1 MDEETLN
8 SILQEKVKPDTT
20 FLSELNNQEETEP
33 LKEETQQEIPITTD
47 VSEGKFHCKYS
58 DGYSTDSRPEL
69 MSHYRT
75 QHPEHKGVNRI
86 KKEKE
91 LLEVPK
97 DDNMTEQE
105 EEVDET
111 EKSLEIISPKEVE
124 TAKPKTIKK
133 KYETDIATIPSD
145 YDRLSS
151 LLQSFGVP
159 NHRGIIE
166 GMKLYDIRDINI
178 LKDLLRN
185 VSTPQ
190 GKADAVIRMWSEIQ
204 GINKPSID
212 NSTISSSGVKSS
224 SPTDALSI
232 MAKIRDEEM
241 QDVLYSTITE
251 KAKSKQLENELL
263 RKKIS
268 GEYMENKNTPDIS
281 KIIELEMLKYQM
293 MNPKTNPEIE
303 LLKLQMMQQPK
314 TTPEVDM
321 LKLEVERMKLQNAQ
335 PKSDGQVEL
344 LKQQIELQ
352 NKKYDDIQRKIDEDT
367 KMKLL
372 SDQHKQEMDILK
384 QQIAE
389 QSKQTQ
395 ELMKTIQT
403 SSAPKSE
410 DILRQQMAEMQR
422 QNDAKF
428 QTVIDQLRI
437 TTESKRE
444 DEYRRTIESMKDQI
458 KETRDQGMG
467 AVGQVADSMKSFATD
482 ITHVI
487 EKRELKDEYGKRED
501 ELKKKIS
508 DIEHN
513 KSLTNEQYMM
523 EKTTK
528 IAEEAVKAIG
538 GAVDGFG
545 KALQPATKS
554 AADSS
559 AIMERAALA
568 MDLKSKG
575 FPDQTINNVLS
586 HHSRPTIPSAQ
597 REYENLS
604 KITSQMTDERNAMHQ
619 PIIPEVQQ
627 QPFEQQPETIVKF
640 ATSENEK

>member
-1 MDEETLN
+1 MKQDELEA
-8 SILQEKVKPDTT
+8 ILQEKVKPDIS

-33 LKEETQQEIPITTD
+33 IKVVIPEEETIKKEEVNI
-47 VSEGKFHCKYS
+47 SEGKFHCKYA
-58 DGYSTDSRPEL
+58 DGFSTDSRPEL
-69 MSHYRT
+69 MSHYRV

-91 LLEVPK
+91 LLEEPI
-97 DDNMTEQE
+97 DDIMPEQE

-111 EKSLEIISPKEVE
+111 EKSLEIIRPNEVE
-124 TAKPKTIKK
+124 VAKPKAIKK
-133 KYETDIATIPSD
+133 KVESDISQIPSD

-159 NHRGIIE
+159 NWKGVVE
-166 GMKLYDIRDINI
+166 GMKLYDIKDINI

-185 VSTPQ
+185 VSTPA
-190 GKADAVIRMWSEIQ
+190 GKADGVVRMWSEIQ

-212 NSTISSSGVKSS
+212 NNITSSSGIKSS

-293 MNPKTNPEIE
+293 MNQKQNPELE
-303 LLKLQMMQQPK
+303 LLKLQLAQQSK
-314 TTPEVDM
+314 TNPELEI
-321 LKLEVERMKLQNAQ
+321 LKLELERLKMQNTQ
-335 PKSDGQVEL
+335 PKSDGQVEA
-344 LKQQIELQ
+344 LKAEILEMR
-352 NKKYDDIQRKIDEDT
+352 RKQDEDT
-367 KMKLL
+367 KMNQIREEARRDRELFEKRIEDLA
-372 SDQHKQEMDILK
+372 KQN
-384 QQIAE
+384 QI
-389 QSKQTQ
+389 
-395 ELMKTIQT
+395 MIQT
-403 SSAPKSE
+403 MQTANTPKSE
-410 DILRQQMAEMQR
+410 DLMRTQIVEMQR
-422 QNDAKF
+422 QFNEQLAKLNNDF
-428 QTVIDQLRI
+428 INNR
-437 TTESKRE
+437 RE
-444 DEYRRTIESMKDQI
+444 DTFKSEFEKLKEENKQI
-458 KETRDQGMG
+458 KENLEGQ
-467 AVGQVADSMKSFATD
+467 VGQLASSSRDFSTTMLNAF
-482 ITHVI
+482 
-487 EKRELKDEYGKRED
+487 EKTMLTKEHEKRED

-575 FPDQTINNVLS
+575 FPDQTINNILAQHNKS
-586 HHSRPTIPSAQ
+586 LIPSA
-597 REYENLS
+597 RTEYENLS
-604 KITSQMTDERNAMHQ
+604 KITNQISDERNAIQQ
-619 PIIPEVQQ
+619 PIVQEQ
-627 QPFEQQPETIVKF
+627 QLVAEQQPETVVKF
-640 ATSENEK
+640 ATSADER